1 LKLASLKG
9 PTRDGTL
16 VVVNR
21 ALTRAVKADGVAA
34 TMQYALEN
42 WDAVAPKLRDVAAAL
57 EGGNERHAFDFQ
69 DALAKGRVAAPLP
82 RAYEWLD
89 GSAYL
94 SHVERVRRARN
105 DKVPESF
112 YKDPLMYQGGAGAMM
127 GPRDPIRVLSE
138 EWGVDLEG
146 EVAAIVGDVAMGA
159 APEAALDAIRLVT
172 LVNDVSFRRLI
183 PAELAKGFGF
193 VNGKGANALAPVAVT
208 PDELGS
214 SWGKGRVHLRLLC
227 DVNGKRLGNP
237 DAGADAQ
244 FGLDELVAHAAKTR
258 ELAAGTLVG
267 TGTISNH
274 DPAAGYACLMEAR
287 LVEQV
292 ETGAAKTPFL
302 GFGDRVRIEMLGAN
316 GESVFGAIDQRVERY
331 SPSPLGEGQ

>member
-1 LKLASLKG
+1 VKLASLKG

-16 VVVNR
+16 VVVDR
-21 ALTRAVKADGVAA
+21 AMKRAVKATGAA
-34 TMQYALEN
+34 LTMQHALEN
-42 WDAVAPKLRDVAAAL
+42 WDVVEPKLRDIAASL
-57 EGGNERHAFDFQ
+57 EAGSERHAFDFEA
-69 DALAKGRVAAPLP
+69 ALASLQVAAPLP

-127 GPRDPIRVLSE
+127 GPRDPIRVIST

-146 EVAAIVGDVAMGA
+146 EVVAIVGDVAMGA
-159 APEAALDAIRLVT
+159 SPNDAAAAVRLLT

-208 PDELGS
+208 PDELGAL
-214 SWGKGRVHLRLLC
+214 WKEGRVHLPLAC
-227 DVNGKRLGNP
+227 EVNGKKLGSPN
-237 DAGADAQ
+237 AGVDAQ
-244 FGLDELVAHAAKTR
+244 FGLHELIAHAAKTR
-258 ELAAGTLVG
+258 ELAAGTMIG
-267 TGTISNH
+267 TGTISNQ
-274 DPAAGYACLMEAR
+274 DLSVGYACLMEAR

-292 ETGAAKTPFL
+292 ESGAAKTPFL
-302 GFGDRVRIEMLGAN
+302 EFGDTVKIEMLDPRGA
-316 GESVFGAIDQRVERY
+316 SIFGAIEHKVEKY
-331 SPSPLGEGQ
+331 KP